1 MKIVPLTLS
10 LLMTSSVF
18 AQTFQHP
25 PVGGHPVPAAST
37 AGAAGTGN
45 TTPQYQLPAELFR
58 TPANPMQGRGAP
70 RGAALPH
77 AGTVVSAQQS
87 GGYSYIEVSGPQGN
101 TWLAAP
107 VTPLNVGDKIRY
119 EDGATMHNF
128 SSKAL
133 GRTFPSIMFV
143 GSVAPAGNET
153 ATPAAQPAQQL
164 IDGVV
169 ISSQDA
175 GGYSYIE
182 VKTEAGN
189 TWLAG
194 PATPLKAGDKVQ
206 YEVGAVM
213 SNFSSRALNRTFPS
227 IIFVD
232 RVNLV
237 PAQ

>member
-1 MKIVPLTLS
+1 MKIVPLTLL

-25 PVGGHPVPAAST
+25 PVGGHPVPAAS
-37 AGAAGTGN
+37 ASGTGN
-45 TTPQYQLPAELFR
+45 ATPQYQLPADLFR
-58 TPANPMQGRGAP
+58 TPANPMPGRGAP
-70 RGAALPH
+70 RGAALPNV
-77 AGTVVSAQQS
+77 GTVVSAQQS
-87 GGYSYIEVSGPQGN
+87 GGYSYIEVSGAQGN

-107 VTPLNVGDKIRY
+107 VTTLNVGDKIRY

-128 SSKAL
+128 TSKAL
-133 GRTFPSIMFV
+133 GRTFPAIIFV
-143 GSVAPAGNET
+143 GSVSPAGSEDE
-153 ATPAAQPAQQL
+153 AAVAEPVQPL
-164 IDGVV
+164 VEGVV
-169 ISSQDA
+169 ISAQDA

-213 SNFSSRALNRTFPS
+213 NNFSSRALNRTFPS

-232 RVNLV
+232 RVNVV

>member
-25 PVGGHPVPAAST
+25 PVGGHPVPAASAT
-37 AGAAGTGN
+37 GTGN
-45 TTPQYQLPAELFR
+45 ATPQYQLPAELFR
-58 TPANPMQGRGAP
+58 TPANPMQARGAP
-70 RGAALPH
+70 RGVALPNV
-77 AGTVVSAQQS
+77 GTVVSVQQS

-107 VTPLNVGDKIRY
+107 VATLNVGDKIRY
-119 EDGATMHNF
+119 EDGATMRNF
-128 SSKAL
+128 TSKAL
-133 GRTFPSIMFV
+133 GRTFPAIIFV
-143 GSVAPAGNET
+143 GSVSPAGSEDT
-153 ATPAAQPAQQL
+153 AAAAAAAEPAPQL
-164 IDGVV
+164 VEGVV
-169 ISSQDA
+169 ISAQDA

-213 SNFSSRALNRTFPS
+213 NNFSSRALNRTFPS

-232 RVNLV
+232 RVNVV

>member
-1 MKIVPLTLS
+1 MKIVPITLAV
-10 LLMTSSVF
+10 LMTSSVF

-25 PVGGHPVPAAST
+25 PVGGHPVPAAD
-37 AGAAGTGN
+37 AAGTGN
-45 TTPQYQLPAELFR
+45 TTPQYKLPAELFR
-58 TPANPMQGRGAP
+58 TPANPMQAQGAA
-70 RGAALPH
+70 RAAALPNV
-77 AGTVVSAQQS
+77 GTVVSAQQS

-107 VTPLNVGDKIRY
+107 VTTLNVGDRIRY
-119 EDGATMHNF
+119 EDGATMRNF
-128 SSKAL
+128 TSKAL
-133 GRTFPSIMFV
+133 GRSFPAIMFV
-143 GSVAPAGNET
+143 GSVSPTGND
-153 ATPAAQPAQQL
+153 PAAAAAEPAQSP
-164 IDGVV
+164 ISGVV
-169 ISSQDA
+169 ISAQDA

-182 VKTEAGN
+182 VQTDAGN

-232 RVNLV
+232 RVNV
-237 PAQ
+237 VSAQ